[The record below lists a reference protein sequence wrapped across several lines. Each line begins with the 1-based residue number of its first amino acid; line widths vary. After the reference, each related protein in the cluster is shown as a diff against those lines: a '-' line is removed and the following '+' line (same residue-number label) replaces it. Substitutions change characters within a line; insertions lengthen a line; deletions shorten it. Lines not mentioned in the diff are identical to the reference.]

1 MDDEIPDHE
10 NPTLGWPKN
19 DRTGNVRDGLFVTD
33 AELIRR
39 LGVGERT
46 GRVALFAL
54 DKASGF
60 RKRIRCSAISA
71 IGRPCENSWT
81 IATFTRR
88 PSIQRFV
95 RWRENFDGSETV
107 PQKRKLTPRIS
118 PPPK

>member
-1 MDDEIPDHE
+1 MDDEIPDDE

-71 IGRPCENSWT
+71 IGRPCENGRSLHSLVAHQSKGLCAGGKT
-81 IATFTRR
+81 SMGRKPCPR
-88 PSIQRFV
+88 
-95 RWRENFDGSETV
+95 SE
-107 PQKRKLTPRIS
+107 S
-118 PPPK
+118 